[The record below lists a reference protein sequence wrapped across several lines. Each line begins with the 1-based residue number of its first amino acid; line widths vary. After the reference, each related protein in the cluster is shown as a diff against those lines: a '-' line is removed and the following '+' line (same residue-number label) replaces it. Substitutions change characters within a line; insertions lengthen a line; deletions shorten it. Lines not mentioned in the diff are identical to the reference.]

1 MLCID
6 IGGTIMADKI
16 SRRVVL
22 LRGLRIPVAGA
33 LFVALGGCGQK
44 SETTSTAAAS
54 GGGVCADLNS
64 MSDADQGT
72 RKSLNYVESAPN
84 PDQVCAKCSFFHPGA
99 AAGGCGTCDMFS
111 GGPVNSHGHCNS
123 WSAKG

>member
-1 MLCID
+1 MNS
-6 IGGTIMADKI
+6 KI

-22 LRGLRIPVAGA
+22 LHSLQLPVAGA
-33 LFVALGGCGQK
+33 AFVALLGCAQK
-44 SETTSTAAAS
+44 AETTSAA
-54 GGGVCADLNS
+54 GGGGICADLNA
-64 MSDADQGT
+64 MSDAEQST
-72 RKSLNYVESAPN
+72 RKSLNYVEASPSSS
-84 PDQVCAKCSFFHPGA
+84 QVCAGCSFFHPGP